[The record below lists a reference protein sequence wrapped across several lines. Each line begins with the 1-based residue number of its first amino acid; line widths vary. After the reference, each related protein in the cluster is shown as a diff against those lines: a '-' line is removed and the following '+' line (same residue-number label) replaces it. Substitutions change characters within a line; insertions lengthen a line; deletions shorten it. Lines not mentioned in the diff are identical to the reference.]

1 MRSFPFR
8 YQRRALTISVAPT
21 ADGWEL
27 WISEGDRRLAYGGRL
42 LADDAVEAWRRGEDR
57 MLTLAEEVKSHIL
70 TGKLVLQPRMPETDP
85 ALDSPV
91 PAQS

>member
-8 YQRRALTISVAPT
+8 YQRRALTISVTPT
-21 ADGWEL
+21 EHGWEL

-42 LADDAVEAWRRGEDR
+42 SADDAVEAWRRGEDR

-70 TGKLVLQPRMPETDP
+70 TGKLVLHPQVAPDP
-85 ALDSPV
+85 PGTPL
-91 PAQS
+91 PARS

>member
-8 YQRRALTISVAPT
+8 YRRRALTISVTPT
-21 ADGWEL
+21 GEGWEL

-42 LADDAVEAWRRGEDR
+42 SADDAVEAWRRGEDR

-70 TGKLVLQPRMPETDP
+70 TGKLVLQPQIPPQDTP
-85 ALDSPV
+85 IL
-91 PAQS
+91 AQS